1 METKYQND
9 SNQSLK
15 NHKVVSTEEW
25 IEARKQL
32 LKKEKELTRLND
44 RINEERRSLPWEKI
58 DKDYVFDTPTG
69 KETLFDLFEGRSQL
83 IIKHFMFAPEWKEGC
98 VGCSFGADHIDGAN
112 LHLKHHDVTV
122 VAVSRASL
130 AQIELFKKRMGWKF
144 KWVSSQEN
152 DFNYDFHVSCTKE
165 DLEKGQVYYNYNM
178 LPAES
183 EEMPGISVFYK
194 DDNGNIYHTYS
205 TFARGDEKLVGAY
218 MFLDLTPKG
227 RNETGANGNLM
238 DWVKHHDKYDAD
250 SHIKNNSCCEH

>member
-1 METKYQND
+1 
-9 SNQSLK
+9 
-15 NHKVVSTEEW
+15 
-25 IEARKQL
+25 
-32 LKKEKELTRLND
+32 
-44 RINEERRSLPWEKI
+44 
-58 DKDYVFDTPTG
+58 
-69 KETLFDLFEGRSQL
+69 
-83 IIKHFMFAPEWKEGC
+83 
-98 VGCSFGADHIDGAN
+98 
-112 LHLKHHDVTV
+112 
-122 VAVSRASL
+122 
-130 AQIELFKKRMGWKF
+130 
-144 KWVSSQEN
+144 
-152 DFNYDFHVSCTKE
+152 
-165 DLEKGQVYYNYNM
+165 M